1 MESTRGLGGKVSL
14 ESTSMH
20 AEARPAKRRFCPL
33 SGSVRILSTHKL
45 ISDLVDGS
53 HTFSTD
59 CFCVSGEFLD
69 IFKMGG
75 GEVEIHKSF
84 AQVDV

>member
-1 MESTRGLGGKVSL
+1 MRSGVDQLEKIGPGFVQVVFPFGDSGGIR
-14 ESTSMH
+14 M
-20 AEARPAKRRFCPL
+20 
-33 SGSVRILSTHKL
+33 SGTHQL

-53 HTFSTD
+53 HTFGTD

-75 GEVEIHKSF
+75 KKLTFINHSRKLTCN
-84 AQVDV
+84 DCLP